1 MRKGRIYKPW
11 SGFALYSRFRAE
23 RKAALGL
30 AGGWTRAGPGP
41 GPACHEPRAGAVG
54 AGVGTA
60 AEAGSAGFGG
70 RLGTEG
76 QTREM

>member
-41 GPACHEPRAGAVG
+41 ACHEPRAGAVG

-76 QTREM
+76 QSREM

>member
-41 GPACHEPRAGAVG
+41 AWHELRAGAVG